1 MRLRLIDRVRRYIR
15 RGPRGTSR
23 GPARSGT
30 SGMGSAP
37 SPSGAGRHRREYG
50 LREAGPVDTAPPS
63 SFGKPAGDPASTEP
77 PAATP
82 RTGELPRRSPRR
94 SGPAGQADTGRGSS
108 ERRSGASRHR
118 GSRGPGRQRAAQRGH
133 RPAAGQAQARWAGAG
148 QARAAIRPSPGE
160 QAGPDSGRA
169 QAAGQARTRR
179 PAASDVGGVAWYE
192 IAHARRAA
200 EGMANCGPLEHVL
213 RREWPVSVVPSAP
226 VVRAV
231 NRLAALPQVI
241 KEILATGLDAIH
253 VGEGGVP
260 ELDDMGRLR
269 GIPLPSGRAT
279 WDACAGAYGQRK
291 IIVGSRPSSAP
302 DVMCHEVGHAL
313 DDIDRVEGRWQSDSA
328 QFRHLYERCHGALV
342 SDFHRQPGDLGRREF
357 FADAFA
363 AIASQQRPALVDML
377 GGNTRVALD
386 VMLYFNIRY
395 GL

>member
-15 RGPRGTSR
+15 PGPRGTSR

-30 SGMGSAP
+30 GTPSAP
-37 SPSGAGRHRREYG
+37 SPAGAGRHRREYG
-50 LREAGPVDTAPPS
+50 QRSATPADGAPPS
-63 SFGKPAGDPASTEP
+63 SFGKPSAGPPSTAAPSAGQQPA
-77 PAATP
+77 
-82 RTGELPRRSPRR
+82 ELPRRVPRH
-94 SGPAGQADTGRGSS
+94 SGPAAPASPGQASTGP
-108 ERRSGASRHR
+108 AST
-118 GSRGPGRQRAAQRGH
+118 GPA
-133 RPAAGQAQARWAGAG
+133 AAGQAQAKWAGAG
-148 QARAAIRPSPGE
+148 QARAAIRPSPGQE
-160 QAGPDSGRA
+160 AAADNGRG
-169 QAAGQARTRR
+169 QAAQVRARR
-179 PAASDVGGVAWYE
+179 PAAPDVGGMAWYE

-200 EGMANCGPLEHVL
+200 EGMADCGPLEHVL
-213 RREWPVSVVPSAP
+213 RREWPVSLVPSAP

-231 NRLAALPQVI
+231 NRLAALPRVI
-241 KEILATGLDAIH
+241 KDILAAGLDAIH

-313 DDIDRVEGRWQSDSA
+313 DDIDRVEGRWQSDSPR
-328 QFRHLYERCHGALV
+328 FRQLYERCHTALV